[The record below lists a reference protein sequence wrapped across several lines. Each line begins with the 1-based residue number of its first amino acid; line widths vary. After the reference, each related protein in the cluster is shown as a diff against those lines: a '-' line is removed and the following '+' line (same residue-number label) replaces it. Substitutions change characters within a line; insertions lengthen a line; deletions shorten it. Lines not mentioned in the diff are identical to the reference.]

1 MTEQQE
7 PEKNQSPDDRNGC
20 EKLRQED
27 EIIEDLI
34 PDPTALP
41 DVRVLTGFVGRSP
54 REGYW
59 RLYFTLELNSYV
71 EFPAGAVL
79 CSKSLRT
86 ALNPLGGT
94 TVWID
99 RDAKLQQ
106 VRVAQIRA
114 EDEVLEG
121 KSNLPLDNFMTT
133 AANCTCNGQSC
144 GSNRFCRCTCS

>member
-1 MTEQQE
+1 MPEQQE
-7 PEKNQSPDDRNGC
+7 PEKLHSPDDRNGC
-20 EKLRQED
+20 EGLRQD

-34 PDPTALP
+34 SDPTALP
-41 DVRVLTGFVGRSP
+41 DVRVLTGYVGRSP

-71 EFPAGAVL
+71 EFPGDAVR

-86 ALNPLGGT
+86 DQNPLGGT

-106 VRVAQIRA
+106 VRVAQIRP

-121 KSNLPLDNFMTT
+121 GSKLPP
-133 AANCTCNGQSC
+133 CTI
-144 GSNRFCRCTCS
+144 

>member
-1 MTEQQE
+1 MTEQRE
-7 PEKNQSPDDRNGC
+7 NGESQSPDDRNGC
-20 EKLRQED
+20 EKLRQD
-27 EIIEDLI
+27 ELIKDLI

-99 RDAKLQQ
+99 RDAKLQL

-114 EDEVLEG
+114 DDELEAEF
-121 KSNLPLDNFMTT
+121 NVPPVVMQN
-133 AANCTCNGQSC
+133 
-144 GSNRFCRCTCS
+144 TCSSDDDCGKGQKCLGHWCSP